1 MNGPDCTLVDLLI
14 VVFLTPFLILGMD
27 DNAAEALW
35 NAIERFL
42 EERKQRKQRKQRRR
56 RNK

>member
-14 VVFLTPFLILGMD
+14 VVFLTPFLIMGM

-42 EERKQRKQRKQRRR
+42 EERKQRRK
-56 RNK
+56 RNE

>member
-14 VVFLTPFLILGMD
+14 VVFLTPFLILGM

>member
-1 MNGPDCTLVDLLI
+1 MNMNTPECTLVDLLI
-14 VVFLTPFLILGMD
+14 VVFLTPFLIIGMND
-27 DNAAEALW
+27 AAEALW

-42 EERKQRKQRKQRRR
+42 EELKQWKQRRR

>member
-1 MNGPDCTLVDLLI
+1 MNTPDCTLVDLLI
-14 VVFLTPFLILGMD
+14 VVFLTPFLMLGM

-42 EERKQRKQRKQRRR
+42 EERKQRKQRRR

>member
-1 MNGPDCTLVDLLI
+1 MDGPDCTFVDLLI
-14 VVFLTPFLILGMD
+14 VVFLTPFLILGI

-35 NAIERFL
+35 KAL